1 MDLYKP
7 QNMRLKTFLVGV
19 AVLLAFL
26 IPAQTVM
33 AASDKN
39 IRGFDTVAG
48 FETVLKA
55 EHLPRGQTIT
65 FRITRPN
72 GVNEMFS
79 AAADSFGVAAAA
91 IPDSKTQQAGIYQVS
106 LVGMAG
112 SSSFQVF
119 PGEMSTEVS
128 QISSNKNSV
137 FANVLD
143 QALVTVKLSD
153 EFGNPLESHE
163 VTLAS
168 SRQNDVMTSQADQTD
183 ANGRINFLVS
193 SAQTGPA
200 LFTATDET
208 TGEHLEAKLSL
219 IFVHS
224 GSDFKAV
231 GGDPKTVLLAQASSS
246 PVRLEIENLP
256 ASAVTNETISFR
268 VKAVDAAGNTVT
280 SYAGTIIF
288 TSTDPNALLPV
299 AYAFIP
305 SDQGRKT
312 FDLGLSFKTEGTQ
325 KLIVQEQGNALIKGE
340 KNIQILTS
348 QVPSNS
354 SIRITKPATG
364 TYSVNTLKIEGESAS
379 GSRIKIFD
387 RDQQIGE
394 VQSNASGRFSFTT
407 SILADGEHMFHAE
420 GTTGVS
426 AKVSVMIDSTP
437 AEVEQVEITTQ
448 SLAPGETTQL
458 VIRSDA
464 DLNSV
469 QATIGDLVV
478 DLESDAQN
486 PGTYRGFITA
496 PNEKGIYTINVVITD
511 KLGNISPAV
520 EVGKITV
527 GSASQVGATSFEV
540 PSLVTGVIATPGNG
554 QVNLLWHPAH
564 ASAGIAFYRIYYGID
579 PGDLNL
585 VANTKDARTAWYI
598 PNLQNGTT
606 YYFQIAGVDTQG
618 NEGDNRSGVMSSQ
631 PLSTLVNN
639 VIGAT
644 STPPPASQTGAPV
657 LCDPSPCP
665 SASPP
670 PVTPQDGPEVLGMII
685 ASLISTAAARFWRK
699 RK

>member
-7 QNMRLKTFLVGV
+7 QNMKIKTFLVGIV
-19 AVLLAFL
+19 VLLAFL
-26 IPAQTVM
+26 MPTQTV
-33 AASDKN
+33 AATSDKN
-39 IRGFDTVAG
+39 LRGFDTVAG

-55 EHLPRGQTIT
+55 EHLPRGQTVT
-65 FRITRPN
+65 FRMSRPD
-72 GVNEMFS
+72 GVSEMFS
-79 AAADSFGVAAAA
+79 IAADSFGVATAT
-91 IPDSKTQQAGIYQVS
+91 IPDSKTQQAGVYEVS
-106 LVGMAG
+106 LLGASG

-137 FANVLD
+137 FANGLD
-143 QALVTVKLSD
+143 QVLVTVKLAD

-168 SRQNDVMTSQADQTD
+168 SRQNDVMTSQSDQTD
-183 ANGRINFLVS
+183 INGRMNFLVS
-193 SAQTGPA
+193 SVQTGPA
-200 LFTATDET
+200 IFTATDET
-208 TGEHLEAKLSL
+208 TGDNVEAKLSL
-219 IFVHS
+219 VFVHS
-224 GSDFKAV
+224 GTDFKAV

-246 PVRLEIENLP
+246 PVRFEIENLP
-256 ASAVTNETISFR
+256 ASAVTNETMSFR

-280 SYAGTIIF
+280 SYAGTILF

-299 AYAFIP
+299 AYTFIP

-312 FDLGLSFKTEGTQ
+312 FDLSVSFKTEGTQ

-364 TYSVNTLKIEGESAS
+364 TYSVNTLKIEGESAP

-387 RDQQIGE
+387 KGQQIGE

-407 SILADGEHMFHAE
+407 SLLADGEHIFHAE
-420 GTTGVS
+420 GTSGAS
-426 AKVSVMIDSTP
+426 AKVTVMIDSTP

-448 SLAPGETTQL
+448 SLAPGETTQV

-478 DLESDAQN
+478 DLEPDTQN

-496 PNEKGIYTINVVITD
+496 PNEKGTYTINVVITD

-527 GSASQVGATSFEV
+527 GSASQVTATSFEV

-564 ASAGIAFYRIYYGID
+564 ASSGMAFYRIYYGTD

-585 VANTKDARTAWYI
+585 VANTKDAHTTWYI
-598 PNLQNGTT
+598 PNLQNGTA

-618 NEGDNRSGVMSSQ
+618 NEGDNRSGVVSSQ
-631 PLSTLVNN
+631 PLSTLINSV
-639 VIGAT
+639 VGAVPP
-644 STPPPASQTGAPV
+644 PPPAQTGTPV

-665 SASPP
+665 LASPP

-685 ASLISTAAARFWRK
+685 ASLMSTATVRLWRK
-699 RK
+699 RRS